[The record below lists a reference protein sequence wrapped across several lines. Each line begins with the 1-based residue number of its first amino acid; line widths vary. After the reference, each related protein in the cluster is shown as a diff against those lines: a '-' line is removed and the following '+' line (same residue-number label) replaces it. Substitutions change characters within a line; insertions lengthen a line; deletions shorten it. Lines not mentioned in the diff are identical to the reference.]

1 MKSVSSIT
9 KLFAPIF
16 VLTLFFGFNATAQEV
31 MPQQMEVQE
40 DFPDE
45 DIKKFVAVNLEVMPI
60 QEKYQEKMMESI
72 EGSGLTVQRFEELST
87 AQQSGDIREA
97 SEDPEELA
105 SYNKAGQEIM
115 QIQSE
120 MQNEVVGHISE
131 SDLGP
136 EKFQQIYM
144 AYTQS
149 EKVRAKIDKMM
160 ADAIED

>member
-1 MKSVSSIT
+1 MKNTKSIT
-9 KLFAPIF
+9 KLIAPIF
-16 VLTLFFGFNATAQEV
+16 AFALLFGFKASAQEM
-31 MPQQMEVQE
+31 MPQQEVQE
-40 DFPDE
+40 DFADE
-45 DIKKFVAVNLEVMPI
+45 DIKKFVDINLQVMPI
-60 QEKYQEKMMESI
+60 QEKYQGKMVETIEES
-72 EGSGLTVQRFEELST
+72 GMSVQRFEELSM
-87 AQQSGDIREA
+87 AQQSGDIRGA

-105 SYNKAGQEIM
+105 QYNQVGQEIM

-120 MQNEVVGHISE
+120 MQNEVVGHISQ

-149 EKVRAKIDKMM
+149 EKVRAKIDKLM

>member
-1 MKSVSSIT
+1 MY
-9 KLFAPIF
+9 KLVVPFFVFA
-16 VLTLFFGFNATAQEV
+16 LFFGFTASAQEV

-40 DFPDE
+40 DFPEE
-45 DIKKFVAVNLEVMPI
+45 DIKKFVDVNLQVMPI
-60 QEKYQEKMMESI
+60 QEKYQSKMMESI
-72 EGSGLTVQRFEELST
+72 EESGMTVERFEALSM
-87 AQQSGDIREA
+87 AQQNGDIREA

-105 SYNKAGQEIM
+105 AYNKAGQEIM

>member
-1 MKSVSSIT
+1 MVETI
-9 KLFAPIF
+9 
-16 VLTLFFGFNATAQEV
+16 E
-31 MPQQMEVQE
+31 
-40 DFPDE
+40 
-45 DIKKFVAVNLEVMPI
+45 
-60 QEKYQEKMMESI
+60 ES
-72 EGSGLTVQRFEELST
+72 GMSVQRFEELSM

-105 SYNKAGQEIM
+105 QYNQVGQEIM

-120 MQNEVVGHISE
+120 MQNEVVGHISQ

-149 EKVRAKIDKMM
+149 EKVRAKIDKLM

>member
-1 MKSVSSIT
+1 MKSSSSMT
-9 KLFAPIF
+9 KLFAPLF
-16 VLTLFFGFNATAQEV
+16 AFALFFGVNATAQEV

-40 DFPDE
+40 DFPEE
-45 DIKKFVAVNLEVMPI
+45 DMKKFVAVNLEVMPI
-60 QEKYQEKMMESI
+60 QERYQEKMMNSI
-72 EGSGLTVQRFEELST
+72 EESGLTVQRFEELSR

-97 SEDPEELA
+97 SKDPEELA

-160 ADAIED
+160 ADAVED